1 MSETPVTPRDVM
13 SIDSLCAGIDVP
25 ESVLRFEHIPG
36 GEVVFGVGK
45 LAVIGEKAQGLGAR
59 RVLLVTDPGLRKAGH
74 EARCLSYLQDAGLE
88 VFVFDE
94 VRENPTTR
102 DVDRCVEVAAGH
114 GIDLI
119 VGLGGGS
126 SMDTAKGTNFIL
138 TNGGRMQDYW
148 GVGKANKPM
157 LPLIVV
163 PTTSGTGSE
172 CQSFALIADADSHM
186 KMACGDKKAAA
197 AVAIL
202 DPELTLTMP
211 RAVTAHTG
219 IDAIAHALETAVC
232 RKRTDVSLS
241 YSRIAWS
248 LLNAGLERVLEA
260 PDDIEARGRMQLGAA
275 FAGTAIENS
284 MLGAAHSCAN
294 PLTAHYGIVH
304 GEAVGVMLP
313 HVIRHNASDADAAE
327 IYEQLG
333 GVKLADRVTRLL
345 EHCGMKTR
353 LSDFGVTEEVV
364 CDLAGEAAGQ
374 WTAQFNPVTLDRDG
388 AAALYQRAL

>member
-1 MSETPVTPRDVM
+1 MSDAPLISRDAM
-13 SIDSLCAGIDVP
+13 SIESLCAGIDVP
-25 ESVLRFEHIPG
+25 EPVLRFEYIPG
-36 GEVVFGVGK
+36 GEVIFGAGK
-45 LAVIGEKAQGLGAR
+45 LSVIGEKARGLGAC

-74 EARCLSYLQDAGLE
+74 EARCLRYLEAAGLE

-114 GIDLI
+114 EIDLI

-148 GVGKANKPM
+148 GVGKAEKPM

-172 CQSFALIADADSHM
+172 CQSFALIADAESHM

-232 RKRTDVSLS
+232 RKRTDVSLA

-248 LLNAGLERVLEA
+248 LLNSGLERVLEA
-260 PDDIEARGRMQLGAA
+260 PDDLVGRARMQLGAA

-294 PLTAHYGIVH
+294 PLTAHFGIIH

-333 GVKLADRVTRLL
+333 GEKLADRVTQLL
-345 EHCGMKTR
+345 ESCGMKTR
-353 LSDFGVTEEVV
+353 LGDLGVTAQVLPM
-364 CDLAGEAAGQ
+364 LADEAARQ
-374 WTAQFNPVTLDRDG
+374 WTAQFNPVTLDQEG